1 MKNTALLC
9 CAFLLGACLAQP
21 SPVPIPTA
29 TESLPFV
36 IKQEDNP
43 YAPRPADTSRRRRE
57 VILTS
62 TNLSER
68 SDLTPIQNEL
78 HILGSMPSTCSELR
92 VMINPPN
99 RQYQIFV
106 EVYSVVDPILKCDN
120 VFQQFNAAILL
131 GIYSTGRYTIWVN
144 DGYVGDFVSIQDG

>member
-1 MKNTALLC
+1 MKRFIFLSLTLAL
-9 CAFLLGACLAQP
+9 CACTAQP
-21 SPVPIPTA
+21 TPVPIPTV

-43 YAPRPADTSRRRRE
+43 YAPAPGDVGRKRGE

-62 TNLSER
+62 MNLSER
-68 SDLTPIQNEL
+68 SDLTPLQNEL

-92 VMINPPN
+92 IVINPPN
-99 RQYQIFV
+99 DTYQVFV

-120 VFQQFNAAILL
+120 VFQQFNVTILL
-131 GIYSTGRYTIWVN
+131 GIYSAGRYTIWIN
-144 DGYVGDFVSIQDG
+144 DGYVGDFVSL